1 MSEMINEQHVS
12 FFQPVAKKWLIG
24 WRKHLASSQTTPKW
38 LVGSWMSAILPLQIP
53 QMPKEDHASKHLQ
66 NDEQENYFFVL

>member
-24 WRKHLASSQTTPKW
+24 WRKHLASSQTTPIW
-38 LVGSWMSAILPLQIP
+38 LVGSWMSAVLPLQIP
-53 QMPKEDHASKHLQ
+53 QMPEEDHASKHLQ

>member
-38 LVGSWMSAILPLQIP
+38 LVGPWMSAVLPLQIP
-53 QMPKEDHASKHLQ
+53 QMPEEDHASKHLQ
-66 NDEQENYFFVL
+66 NDEQENDFFVL